1 MSNRY
6 HVRRRRSRRTP
17 GRKGMIRCAIVI
29 SGAAV
34 FIIIVCI
41 LVSLFTQG
49 KKIKEEKKVLPQ
61 ITIQTKLLEP
71 NKFSRPQIKLKK
83 IKGVVVHYTAN
94 PGTDAM
100 DNRNYFNNLP
110 RINQGKKNPTYASS
124 HFVIGLTGEIVQ
136 CIPLEEIAYAS
147 KERNYDTISIECCHP
162 DKTGKFNEVTFQALL
177 ELVSYLCIRYDLG
190 AEDVIRHYDVTG
202 KLCPL
207 YYVKHGDKWNEFL
220 AEIENQIKNG
230 SKNSNRH

>member
-1 MSNRY
+1 MSNRDR
-6 HVRRRRSRRTP
+6 VRRRRSRRTP
-17 GRKGMIRCAIVI
+17 NRRRLFRCVTIV

-34 FIIIVCI
+34 FIIIVCVLI
-41 LVSLFTQG
+41 SLFG
-49 KKIKEEKKVLPQ
+49 KGRKEEEEKRIKVLPQ

-71 NKFSRPQIKLKK
+71 NEFSRPQIALKK
-83 IKGVVVHYTAN
+83 VKGVVVHYTAN

-110 RINQGKKNPTYASS
+110 KINQEKGKPTYASS
-124 HFVIGLTGEIVQ
+124 HFVVGLTGEIVQ

-162 DKTGKFNEVTFQALL
+162 DKTGKFNKATYQALQ
-177 ELVSYLCIRYDLG
+177 ELVIYLCIRYDLK

-207 YYVKHGDKWNEFL
+207 YFVEHEDKWTQFL
-220 AEIENQIKNG
+220 AEIEASLAK
-230 SKNSNRH
+230 